1 MAEPALDLPVEP
13 TDDPSPTPPAPPESA
28 ADAVDRAF
36 AEIEAKDDDLPQ
48 DIQPTDILVSDGAGG
63 LKAVPTEDVVDNNGR
78 LRNPDGTFKA
88 DEPTDE
94 PVKSED
100 PAKEPAKPL
109 ANFTEAPPR
118 FSSDAKAAWKDAPE
132 PVRAEIHRAVTEM
145 ETGIERYRTEAEAFA
160 PLKEY
165 DTLAKQHGTSI
176 NEALDRYTALEKGLA
191 SPNPTESIR
200 EVLRYANLSAVDFAK
215 GVLQAAGMS
224 VGPSDPNNPA
234 PANDR
239 QGQIMEQL
247 YNKIDQLEHQIGS
260 MGASVQEQQNN
271 VAMSAIAEFAVD
283 HPRLDEL
290 SGEIVSML
298 KTGFAQD
305 LPEAYEKAARL
316 NPLPT
321 PPVPDPEAQNLKGQL
336 SISGAPSSG
345 SDPTNK
351 KVPSSPKEAVDQSF
365 DVIFGR

>member
-36 AEIEAKDDDLPQ
+36 AEVEAAENPAHISGTPGKVEA
-48 DIQPTDILVSDGAGG
+48 PTDVREPAKTPAPVSD
-63 LKAVPTEDVVDNNGR
+63 
-78 LRNPDGTFKA
+78 RNPDGTFKA
-88 DEPTDE
+88 KEVDPAT
-94 PVKSED
+94 PVD